1 VAHEESDA
9 AARVGNPRAIQ
20 IAAAYTLNQPF
31 PVWALFGPASISE
44 LNISLQCL
52 EIELKTD
59 EMRWL
64 NLED

>member
-1 VAHEESDA
+1 
-9 AARVGNPRAIQ
+9 VGNPRAIQ